1 MLKRFADNT
10 NSRSLASQFRQRR
23 FTLFQ
28 NLLLNLHEGL
38 SILDVGGTRYYWSLI
53 GVEPLGK
60 YSITTLNIHRETISL
75 GKFQQVIGDAR
86 RMAFASKSFDVIYS
100 NSIIEH
106 IGRFEDQ
113 TRMANEV
120 RRVGKRY
127 FLQTPNRWFPIEPHF
142 LFPFFQFLPVSIRV
156 FLLRNFPLGWIGKIP
171 DAKRAREI
179 VKSIRLLDRKELR
192 ELFPGAHFY
201 EEKFFGLTKS
211 FVVYDGWD

>member
-1 MLKRFADNT
+1 
-10 NSRSLASQFRQRR
+10 
-23 FTLFQ
+23 
-28 NLLLNLHEGL
+28 
-38 SILDVGGTRYYWSLI
+38 
-53 GVEPLGK
+53 
-60 YSITTLNIHRETISL
+60 
-75 GKFQQVIGDAR
+75 
-86 RMAFASKSFDVIYS
+86 MAFASKSFDVIYS